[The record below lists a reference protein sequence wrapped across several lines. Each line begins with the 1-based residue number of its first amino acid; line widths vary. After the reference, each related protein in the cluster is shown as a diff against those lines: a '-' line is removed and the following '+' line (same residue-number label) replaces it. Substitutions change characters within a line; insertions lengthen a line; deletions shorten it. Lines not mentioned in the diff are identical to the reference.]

1 MCSLALGTD
10 TNGSIRVPSSFCGV
24 WGLKPTY
31 GGLSRAGAFLFVG
44 SLDTIGPLGRTV
56 RDLAASFDA
65 MAGPDERDPVC
76 WPGTLAP
83 VLGDL
88 DSGLSDVRI
97 AKLGGYFARGG
108 EPEVRAAF
116 AAVTD
121 ALDVTELELP
131 QPAIARAAAFI
142 ITATEG
148 GDLHRERL
156 ATRAADFDPSSRD
169 RFIAG
174 ALAPSA
180 WYLKAQRF
188 RAWWRQE
195 MLRLF
200 EDVDVLIAPATPMVA
215 PRIDQEYF
223 DFDGDKLLLRP
234 NIGIYTQ
241 PITLIGLPV
250 VAAPVHSPGRLP
262 AAVQL
267 IGKPHSEAVLLRVA
281 RELEARGVCSAPLG
295 GDVAA

>member
-1 MCSLALGTD
+1 
-10 TNGSIRVPSSFCGV
+10 
-24 WGLKPTY
+24 
-31 GGLSRAGAFLFVG
+31 LFVG
-44 SLDTIGPLGRTV
+44 SLDTIGPIGRTV

-65 MAGPDERDPVC
+65 MVGPDERDPVC
-76 WPGTLAP
+76 YADTPKPA
-83 VLGDL
+83 VAAL
-88 DSGLSDVRI
+88 DSGSSDLRI

-108 EPEVRAAF
+108 EPEVGAAL
-116 AAVTD
+116 AAVTE
-121 ALDVTELELP
+121 ALGVTRELELP
-131 QPAIARAAAFI
+131 EPAIARAAAFI

-148 GDLHRERL
+148 GELHRDRL
-156 ATRAADFDPSSRD
+156 AVRASDFDPSSRD

-180 WYLKAQRF
+180 WYLKAQRV

-215 PRIDQEYF
+215 PRIDQEHF
-223 DFDGDKLLLRP
+223 DFDGEKLLLRP

-250 VAAPVHSPGRLP
+250 VAAPVHASGHLP
-262 AAVQL
+262 AGVQL
-267 IGKPHSEAVLLRVA
+267 IGKPYSEAVLLRVA

-295 GDVAA
+295 GDIAA